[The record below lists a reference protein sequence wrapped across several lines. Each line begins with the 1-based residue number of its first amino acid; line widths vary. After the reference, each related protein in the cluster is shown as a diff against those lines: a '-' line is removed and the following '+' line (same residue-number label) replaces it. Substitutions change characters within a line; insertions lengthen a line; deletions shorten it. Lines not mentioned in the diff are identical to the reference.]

1 MLTLFLVTFLK
12 TFSFFYQKKSVMK
25 IIEKKMAT
33 NSPRDAEKL
42 FQNEGHDVYNAF
54 CERRAAPGVL
64 KWEVGGTGTNLW
76 GADETTHS
84 EKSMPKHVGKQRF
97 GNIAQTKSVRKG
109 DFLRGKVSQGRPHP
123 LRHSVKM

>member
-1 MLTLFLVTFLK
+1 MVTFLK
-12 TFSFFYQKKSVMK
+12 TFAFFYEKKSVMK

-54 CERRAAPGVL
+54 CERRAPPGVL
-64 KWEVGGTGTNLW
+64 KRRTGGTRTYLWRAGT
-76 GADETTHS
+76 TTDS
-84 EKSMPKHVGKQRF
+84 EKSIGKREGKRRF
-97 GNIAQTKSVRKG
+97 GNIAQTKAVRKG
-109 DFLRGKVSQGRPHP
+109 EFLRGKVSQGRPHL